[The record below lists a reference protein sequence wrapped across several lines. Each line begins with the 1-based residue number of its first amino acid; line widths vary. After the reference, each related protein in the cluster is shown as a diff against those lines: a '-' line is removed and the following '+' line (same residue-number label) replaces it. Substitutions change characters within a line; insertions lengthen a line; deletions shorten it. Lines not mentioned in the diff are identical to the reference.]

1 MQRCYTTRQRR
12 VLQPRADLEQLR
24 PLEVGA
30 DNQTD
35 PLDTHSK
42 TTINEMTFALL
53 IIAALLMFSVIMIPA
68 FVAGAMVYRWGQKS
82 K

>member
-1 MQRCYTTRQRR
+1 
-12 VLQPRADLEQLR
+12 
-24 PLEVGA
+24 
-30 DNQTD
+30 
-35 PLDTHSK
+35 
-42 TTINEMTFALL
+42 MTFALL